1 MPNTVRVPDKFAP
14 LFEDAEKYVARYF
27 AEQRADPGHGTLEI
41 GGQRYVLLRAASLSV
56 EFYDMVRRFYAKEEE
71 AHAVA
76 HGLLFDIAHAMGM
89 ADAKAFTERT
99 GLTDPIAR

>member
-1 MPNTVRVPDKFAP
+1 MHHTVRVPDKFAP
-14 LFEDAEKYVARYF
+14 LFEQTQKYVAQYF
-27 AEQRADPGHGTLEI
+27 SEQRSDPQHGTMEI
-41 GGQRYVLLRAASLSV
+41 GGQRYVLVRAASLSV